1 MAKTIM
7 SMERSVAPDQARKYL
22 ETYSMKLSASER
34 GVMVIKAQDKTRA
47 SQRKGALSNWKVTRT
62 KSLYCNLRI
71 ISINNIGFQKTG
83 KTVIRYLKKRKIT
96 GDDLRR
102 EMWVHDVAETP
113 KAARK
118 KKGKGYDVT

>member
-47 SQRKGALSNWKVTRT
+47 SQRKGALSNWKVTH
-62 KSLYCNLRI
+62 
-71 ISINNIGFQKTG
+71 NILQ
-83 KTVIRYLKKRKIT
+83 L
-96 GDDLRR
+96 
-102 EMWVHDVAETP
+102 
-113 KAARK
+113 
-118 KKGKGYDVT
+118 

>member
-47 SQRKGALSNWKVTRT
+47 SQRKGALSNWKVTHN
-62 KSLYCNLRI
+62 KSPNSSALQ
-71 ISINNIGFQKTG
+71 GFCPFF
-83 KTVIRYLKKRKIT
+83 VYWRMNVFLALNSCLKGENPCLVGSFMLWNCRK
-96 GDDLRR
+96 L
-102 EMWVHDVAETP
+102 
-113 KAARK
+113 ARQSS
-118 KKGKGYDVT
+118 GI